1 MIIPNLWGY
10 KSCKWLGKVEMID
23 RVEGGYWE
31 DRGYSRP
38 GLIEPG
44 VTFDINIKTRRPI
57 SGGEI
62 TEF

>member
-23 RVEGGYWE
+23 REERGYWE
-31 DRGYSRP
+31 DRGSSRP